1 MSILVVS
8 PLLSVVWQDDLS
20 LRMPLSK
27 VSLHRYINWV
37 NPQLGTS
44 LSLKSPASYLCVM
57 PPSYG
62 LELMMRVRLS
72 TLPVHAHTAQYGR
85 RDNDLQSEQHSD
97 EAVRGCPMCSNA
109 EETLAHFLFDC
120 PRAQQYRTSM
130 YDVIRQ
136 VPGCAA
142 KLTACLA
149 ISDPRRR
156 VCRFVSEDH
165 WGSVGE
171 LQFVVPGIAQ
181 YLAEAWSA
189 RNHCKYTSGR
199 TAGVVLLDA
208 ASEMGRG
215 ADGRNAMADG

>member
-1 MSILVVS
+1 
-8 PLLSVVWQDDLS
+8 
-20 LRMPLSK
+20 
-27 VSLHRYINWV
+27 
-37 NPQLGTS
+37 
-44 LSLKSPASYLCVM
+44 
-57 PPSYG
+57 
-62 LELMMRVRLS
+62 
-72 TLPVHAHTAQYGR
+72 
-85 RDNDLQSEQHSD
+85 
-97 EAVRGCPMCSNA
+97 
-109 EETLAHFLFDC
+109 
-120 PRAQQYRTSM
+120 M

-149 ISDPRRR
+149 ISDPRSR

-208 ASEMGRG
+208 ASETGRG